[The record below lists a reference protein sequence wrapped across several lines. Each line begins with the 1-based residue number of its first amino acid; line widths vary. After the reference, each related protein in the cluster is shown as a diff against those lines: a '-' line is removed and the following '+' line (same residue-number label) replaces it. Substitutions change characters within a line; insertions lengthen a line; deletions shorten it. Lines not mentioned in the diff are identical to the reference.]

1 VTVHL
6 PTTEQRK
13 FFEQAVSQYQSD
25 LRTDIAGQA
34 YLTSRGVSAAAAAT
48 FRLGVLRNPLL
59 GHERYQGRLCIPY
72 ITPAGVVTM
81 TFRCIQRHINVTSG
95 AVESCGDHSHG
106 KYLAP
111 EGIDRTLYNVTDL
124 KKVSQ
129 HILLVEGEMDAL
141 TWSMCGWP
149 TVGIPGVENWK
160 EHFSKC
166 IDDYAEILAICDGDD
181 AGYRLGTFLAR
192 EVRARVIRL
201 PRGEDGNS
209 LYVKGGRDAL
219 AGVLAGLD

>member
-1 VTVHL
+1 MHL

-25 LRTDIAGQA
+25 LRTDTAAQE
-34 YLTSRGVSAAAAAT
+34 YLTGRGISAAVAAT

-59 GHERYQGRLCIPY
+59 GHERYTGRLCIPY

-81 TFRCIQRHINVTSG
+81 TFRCIQTHMVATGGPIPCSDMG
-95 AVESCGDHSHG
+95 HG

-111 EGIDRTLYNVTDL
+111 EGMDRTLYNVTDL
-124 KKVSQ
+124 KKPSQ
-129 HILLVEGEMDAL
+129 HIFLVEGEMDAL

-166 IDDYAEILAICDGDD
+166 VDDYAEIFAICDGDD

-201 PRGEDGNS
+201 PRGQDGNS

-219 AGVLAGLD
+219 AGVFAGLD